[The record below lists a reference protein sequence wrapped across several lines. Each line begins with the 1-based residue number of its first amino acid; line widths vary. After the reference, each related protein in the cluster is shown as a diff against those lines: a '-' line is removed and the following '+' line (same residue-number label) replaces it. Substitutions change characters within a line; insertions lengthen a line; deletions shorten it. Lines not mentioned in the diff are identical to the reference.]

1 MDANNNMN
9 HTQTLKNAI
18 EKLKSLQ
25 QGELPTSTY
34 LDNFNSW
41 LTNRVDDWEKNFL
54 RIGLVGITSAG
65 KSTFINALAGED
77 ILPRG
82 AQPTSGILVVCRKSE
97 QRKLKVLFGD
107 KNEYNFENEECNSL
121 WVKRYADEA
130 ENPNNEQNVQEM
142 HLYLPK
148 LMIPPRY
155 DLIDSPGLDAFGL
168 QGHEELTLRTLIP
181 LVDVVLFLTT
191 TKSTSDKENL
201 KALAKICREAKPT
214 IVVQT
219 HKDAVEARYGKG
231 GKVIESTEE
240 VLEKHQNRVKNLL
253 HQTIGLEN
261 AHIIQVSSIEAL
273 NLRLKSPDADPAT
286 MEAWHESGFGEVT
299 GVLERLHDKVS
310 QQIAGK
316 RLQLLLNEIQKL
328 TDRVKMDYFSARG
341 KEKEA
346 SYFREQEKE
355 RLNHLQN
362 AIPIETDTEFPN
374 LVQLQ
379 QDIYKVKD
387 DFLAFIENSED
398 SQLDGLATKVRDK
411 IKTVENVFFKQA
423 DAIEERL
430 QKIAVE
436 LSVDLQAARPEDAQS
451 IPDMPQ
457 LKRYEKIVRVDVLE
471 EAGVSS
477 KMKRWM
483 GKLFKKDNWGYT
495 EREVTETFVD
505 RDALQQDLLD
515 YHNVY
520 LITLNGYLKSW
531 SQSWFQNVGTIL
543 TVLAQKKDE
552 LNTSAV
558 DHDPEPYRILLN
570 QLRTIRDWLESELKQ
585 TGKQHTMGF
594 SALKYKKRH
603 KTLEM
608 ATTRT
613 LHYAK
618 LALPILQA
626 CRTLIFNHKTY
637 RFWHVC
643 NEVCPGKEEY
653 KVLIS
658 TPFSQEMM
666 NYLTIVG
673 DLTLEEN
680 ELYSGIV
687 VYGCSLPVATSLPI
701 KHVSSDSKDF
711 RENWFLQK
719 TKVIVVHDRI
729 FESPEAT
736 ETFAKI
742 VDQVDIIWR
751 AVDFHQIGHEC
762 TRLDKLP
769 VKDILESNKQ
779 KIAYI
784 GFGAGRL
791 LKGGQFIDAYKSY
804 QRLKKSPGYGL
815 RPFVLGDG
823 DELLTSLLW
832 LANSLGD
839 KDSVSDELKA
849 LEILTRTQPRVIS
862 GREGF
867 IRNFFKE
874 VKQFS
879 SEQKSLENLSL

>member
-1 MDANNNMN
+1 MDANNNIN
-9 HTQTLKNAI
+9 HTQTLKTAI
-18 EKLKSLQ
+18 EKLKNLEK
-25 QGELPTSTY
+25 GELPTSTY
-34 LDNFNSW
+34 LDNFSSW
-41 LTNRVDDWEKNFL
+41 LSNRVDDWEKNFL

-82 AQPTSGILVVCRKSE
+82 AQPTSGILVVCRKSNE
-97 QRKLKVLFGD
+97 RKLKVLFTD

-148 LMIPPRY
+148 LMIPPKY

-201 KALAKICREAKPT
+201 KALAKICRESKPT

-219 HKDAVEARYGKG
+219 HKDAVEARYGRG
-231 GKVIESTEE
+231 GKVIETTEE

-273 NLRLKSPDADPAT
+273 NMRLKSPDVDPTT
-286 MEAWHESGFGEVT
+286 MEKWGESGFGEVT
-299 GVLERLHDKVS
+299 GVLGKLHDKVS

-316 RLQLLLNEIQKL
+316 RLQLILNETQKL
-328 TDRVKMDYFSARG
+328 ADRVKMDYFSARG

-346 SYFREQEKE
+346 SHFREQQKQ
-355 RLNHLQN
+355 RLNDLQN
-362 AIPIETDTEFPN
+362 DIPVETDEGFPN
-374 LVQLQ
+374 LVELQ
-379 QDIYKVKD
+379 QSIYKVKE
-387 DFLAFIENSED
+387 DFLVSIEEWED
-398 SQLDGLATKVRDK
+398 EKLDNLATAVRDK
-411 IKTVENVFFKQA
+411 IKSVENVFFKQA

-430 QKIAVE
+430 NAIALE
-436 LSVDLQAARPEDAQS
+436 LSVDLQNISPEEAQT

-457 LKRYEKIVRVDVLE
+457 LKRYEQVVRVDVLE
-471 EAGVSS
+471 EAGASS

-495 EREVTETFVD
+495 EREVTENFVD
-505 RDALQQDLLD
+505 REALKEGLLD
-515 YHNVY
+515 YHSIY
-520 LITLNGYLKSW
+520 LVTLNNYLKTW

-543 TVLAQKKDE
+543 TVLAKKKDE
-552 LNTSAV
+552 LNTSAA

-570 QLRTIRDWLESELKQ
+570 QLRTVRDWLDAALQHS
-585 TGKQHTMGF
+585 GKQHTMGF
-594 SALKYKKRH
+594 SALKYKKRR

-613 LHYAK
+613 LHYTK
-618 LALPILQA
+618 LALPILRA

-637 RFWHVC
+637 RFWHVSR
-643 NEVCPGKEEY
+643 EICPEKKEH

-658 TPFSQEMM
+658 TPFSQEMA
-666 NYLTIVG
+666 NYLTMVG
-673 DLTLEEN
+673 DLALDEN
-680 ELYSGIV
+680 DLYSSII
-687 VYGCSLPVATSLPI
+687 VYGCGLAVPTSLPI
-701 KHVSSDSKDF
+701 KHVSSDSNDH
-711 RENWFLQK
+711 RENWFLEK
-719 TKVIVVHDRI
+719 TKVIIVHDKI
-729 FESPEAT
+729 FESEDAV
-736 ETFAKI
+736 ETFSQI
-742 VDQVDIIWR
+742 VNQVDVIWR

-762 TRLDKLP
+762 TRLDNLP
-769 VKDILESNKQ
+769 IKDILESNKN
-779 KIAYI
+779 KLAYI

-791 LKGGQFIDAYKSY
+791 LKGGQFIDAFKSY

-823 DELLTSLLW
+823 EELLTSLLW

-839 KDSVSDELKA
+839 KESVSDELKA
-849 LEILTRTQPRVIS
+849 LEILTRTQPRLIS

-867 IRNFFKE
+867 IRNFFKD

-879 SEQKSLENLSL
+879 SEQKSLDNFSL